1 MKYKSAGIPRNAIAI
16 AVSLLISSVAYGQS
30 AEGTINGKG
39 KAGEKV
45 TIVSTETGSSRV
57 VTIDNAGNFNVSKM
71 PPGTYKVTSGGVTKE
86 ITVAIGSGTNVV
98 MTSNDAPQRIVVS
111 GRRVVIDMNSTE
123 TSTVFSADQMAALP
137 VAKDPNSVAL
147 LAPGVTKGDSNLG
160 AGNLPSFGG
169 ASVAEN
175 GYYINGFDV
184 TNIRNFLSYANLPFD
199 AIGSQQIKS
208 GGYGA
213 EYGRSL
219 GGIISLS
226 TKRGTNQWKG
236 GSSVYWNPNALVNSR
251 KNVKNRDID
260 PATGYPDQIYLT
272 HNTGRT
278 YDAITANAYIGGPI
292 IKDKLFV
299 YGLVT
304 ADRWS
309 GNSYGLYNSNNSK
322 GGKPNGMIKLDF
334 TPSDMHRFELT
345 AISNKEESDFY
356 SYSHPKIK
364 DASGALVSD
373 KQYNYVTRHV
383 GDKVTQNIESG
394 GNVLIGKY
402 TAYVTDNL
410 TVSGLVGKVDHLL
423 GRVTDSRKSLSCPV
437 VLDES
442 LNEVGCWTGPFPG
455 PSVRDT
461 TAPDDKDER
470 RAYRFDIDY
479 NIGNHNIRAGVDN
492 QRFESTQA
500 GSTPYTGG
508 VYWRYYKGNPTG
520 TVNGVVG
527 AVAPNAGYIRG
538 RTSSSTSGSFQV
550 NNSAFYVE
558 DNWKVNKNLFVS
570 SGLRAETFDNKNA
583 AGVSFIKKERMLAPR
598 LGFAYDVTGAGDTKV
613 YGNLGRYFIPVAS
626 NTNIRA
632 TRGESFIQRFY
643 GYSSKDP
650 VTQAPIGLTAPIGIP
665 QIVSDGSLPNPA
677 TIADINLK
685 PMNQDEVML
694 GFQRALNKEWTFGVK
709 GIHRR
714 INDGMDDYCSHI
726 GFDNWAKDKGY
737 KNFDS
742 STMATC
748 MMVNPGNDVTLMIDV
763 NNDGK
768 LVKSTVPAS
777 YLGLAKYTR
786 LHNSLEFTL
795 DRPFDGKWGLS
806 GSYVLARTTGTAEGY
821 VNSVINQEDA
831 GITQDFD
838 FGSLTDGSNGRLSN
852 DRRHTIKVFG
862 NYALTDTLR
871 AGFNGS
877 VTSGRPTSCIG
888 FVPSYRPD
896 YSDAQN
902 YTTASSYYCLN
913 SEGKSVLRQRGT
925 AGETPWLATVDFQL
939 AYMPKMSHGKLTVA
953 MDIFNIF
960 NSQRPVETIEVN
972 DYSRETVATGKRN
985 PNYGLPSGF
994 QAPRSVRFTA
1004 RYEF

>member
-1 MKYKSAGIPRNAIAI
+1 MKFKTSGIPRNAIAI

-57 VTIDNAGNFNVSKM
+57 VTIDTSGNFNVSKM
-71 PPGTYKVTSGGVTKE
+71 PPGTYKVTSGGITKQ
-86 ITVAIGSGTNVV
+86 ITVSIGSGTNVV
-98 MTSNDAPQRIVVS
+98 MTTNDTPQQVVVS
-111 GRRVVIDMNSTE
+111 GRRVAIDMNSTE
-123 TSTVFSADQMAALP
+123 TSTVFTAEQMSALP
-137 VAKDPNSVAL
+137 VAKDPNAVAM
-147 LAPGVTKGDSNLG
+147 LAPGVSKGDPNLG

-226 TKRGTNQWKG
+226 TKRGTNTWKG
-236 GSSVYWNPNALVNSR
+236 GASVYMNPEALVSGR
-251 KNVKNRDID
+251 KNVKNLD
-260 PATGYPDQIYLT
+260 PEYPNTYSIY
-272 HNTGRT
+272 NSGRT
-278 YDAITANAYIGGPI
+278 YDSTTANAYIGGPLI
-292 IKDKLFV
+292 ADKLFV
-299 YGLVT
+299 FGLVS

-309 GNSYGLYNSNNSK
+309 ANTFGQTNSRQSS
-322 GGKPNGMIKLDF
+322 GGTPNGLLKIDF
-334 TPSDMHRFELT
+334 TPSDMHRIELT
-345 AISNKEESDFY
+345 AITNKEESNFINY
-356 SYSHPKIK
+356 NHPVT
-364 DASGALVSD
+364 AGADGILVPDPKYHYTTNHIGDD
-373 KQYNYVTRHV
+373 KNY
-383 GDKVTQNIESG
+383 QNVQSG
-394 GNVLIGKY
+394 GQVLIGKY

-423 GRVTDSRKSLSCPV
+423 GRVIDTRATSNCPV
-437 VLDES
+437 VLDEA
-442 LNEVGCWTGPFPG
+442 LNEVGCWAKPWPG
-455 PSVRDT
+455 TSTRDKR
-461 TAPDDKDER
+461 APDDKDER

-479 NIGNHNIRAGVDN
+479 NIAGHNIRAGIDN
-492 QRFESTQA
+492 QKFLSTQA
-500 GSTPYTGG
+500 GSTIAGG
-508 VYWRYYKGNPTG
+508 SYWRYYPGNATG

-527 AVAPNAGYIRG
+527 AVAPGQGYARQRI
-538 RTSSSTSGSFQV
+538 TASTSGSFEV
-550 NNSAFYVE
+550 NNSAFYIE
-558 DNWKVNKNLFVS
+558 DNWKVNKSLFLS
-570 SGLRAETFDNKNA
+570 GGLRAETFNNKNA
-583 AGVSFIKKERMLAPR
+583 DGVSFIKKDRMLAPR
-598 LGFAYDVTGAGDTKV
+598 FGFAYDLTGAGDTKV
-613 YGNLGRYFIPVAS
+613 FGNLGRYFIPVAS

-643 GYSSKDP
+643 GYAAKDP
-650 VTQAPIGLTAPIGIP
+650 ITQAPVGLTASIGAP
-665 QIVSDGSLPNPA
+665 QVTSDGALPNPA

-685 PMNQDEVML
+685 PMNQDELML
-694 GFQRALNKEWTFGVK
+694 GFQRALSKEWIVGVK

-726 GFDNWAKDKGY
+726 GFENWAKDKGY
-737 KNFDS
+737 TKFKS

-768 LVKSTVPAS
+768 LVQSTVPAK

-795 DRPFDGKWGLS
+795 DRPFDGKWGMS
-806 GSYVLARTTGTAEGY
+806 SSYVLSRTTGTAEGY
-821 VNSVINQEDA
+821 VNSVINQEDSGA
-831 GITQDFD
+831 TQDFD

-852 DRRHTIKVFG
+852 DRRHTFKVFG
-862 NYALTDTLR
+862 NYAITDSLR
-871 AGFNGS
+871 AGFNATA
-877 VTSGRPTSCIG
+877 TSGRPTSCIG
-888 FVPSYRPD
+888 FVPADRPD
-896 YSDAQN
+896 YSDAKN

-913 SEGKSVLRQRGT
+913 KDGKSVLVPRGT
-925 AGETPWLATVDFQL
+925 AGETPWLATLDFQL
-939 AYMPKMSHGKLTVA
+939 AYMPKIGHGKLTFA
-953 MDIFNIF
+953 MDIFNLF
-960 NSQRPVETIEVN
+960 NSQRPVELVEQN
-972 DYSRETVATGKRN
+972 DYSSDTIATGKRN
-985 PNYGLPSGF
+985 PNYGQPSAF

>member
-1 MKYKSAGIPRNAIAI
+1 MKFKSAGIPRNAIAI

-30 AEGTINGKG
+30 AEGSINGKG

-45 TIVSTETGSSRV
+45 TIVSPENGSSRV
-57 VTIDNAGNFNVSKM
+57 VTVDSNGSFSVSKM
-71 PPGTYKVTSGGVTKE
+71 PPGVYKITSAGITKE
-86 ITVAIGSGTNVV
+86 ITVSIGSGTSVV
-98 MTSNDAPQRIVVS
+98 MTTSDAPQTVVVS
-111 GRRVVIDMNSTE
+111 GRRVMIDLNSTE
-123 TSTVFSADQMAALP
+123 TSTVFTAEQMSALP
-137 VAKDPNSVAL
+137 VAKDPNAVAM
-147 LAPGVTKGDSNLG
+147 LAPGVSKGDPNLG

-219 GGIISLS
+219 GGIVSLS

-236 GSSVYWNPNALVNSR
+236 GASVYWNPNALVSGR
-251 KNVKNRDID
+251 KNVRNLDTD
-260 PATGYPDQIYLT
+260 FPDSKWSIY
-272 HNTGRT
+272 NEGRT
-278 YDAITANAYIGGPI
+278 SDSVTANAYIGGPI
-292 IKDKLFV
+292 IKDTLFV

-304 ADRWS
+304 ANRFSANGFGKDS
-309 GNSYGLYNSNNSK
+309 SNNTE

-334 TPSDMHRFELT
+334 TPSDMHRLELT

-356 SYSHPKIK
+356 SYTHPKIK
-364 DASGALVSD
+364 NAAGVLVSD
-373 KQYNYVTRHV
+373 PQYFYTTRHV
-383 GDKVTQNIESG
+383 GDKVTQNVESG
-394 GNVLIGKY
+394 GSVLIGKY
-402 TAYVTDNL
+402 TAYLTDNL

-437 VLDES
+437 VLDEA

-461 TAPDDKDER
+461 NAPDDKDER
-470 RAYRFDIDY
+470 KAYRFDIEY
-479 NIGNHNIRAGVDN
+479 NIGTHNIRAGVDN
-492 QRFESTQA
+492 QRFTSTQA

-508 VYWRYYKGNPTG
+508 VYWRYYNGNATG
-520 TVNGVVG
+520 TVNGVAG
-527 AVAPNAGYIRG
+527 AVAPGKGYIRG
-538 RTSSSTSGSFQV
+538 RTSSSTSGAFEV
-550 NNSAFYVE
+550 GNSAFYVE
-558 DNWKVNKNLFVS
+558 DNWKVSKALFVS
-570 SGLRAETFDNKNA
+570 GGLRAETFNNKNA
-583 AGVSFIKKERMLAPR
+583 DGVSFIKKDRMLAPR
-598 LGFAYDVTGAGDTKV
+598 LGFAYDLTGAGDTKI

-632 TRGESFIQRFY
+632 TRGESFIQQFY
-643 GYSSKDP
+643 GYTSKDP
-650 VTQAPIGLTAPIGIP
+650 VTQAPIGLTAPIGTP

-694 GFQRALNKEWTFGVK
+694 GFQRAITKEWIVGVK

-726 GFDNWAKDKGY
+726 GFENWAKDKGY
-737 KNFDS
+737 TKFDS
-742 STMATC
+742 STMASC

-768 LVKSTVPAS
+768 LVQSTVPAK

-795 DRPFDGKWGLS
+795 DRPYDGKWGMS
-806 GSYVLARTTGTAEGY
+806 ASYVLSKTTGTAEGY

-852 DRRHTIKVFG
+852 DRRHTFKVFG
-862 NYALTDTLR
+862 NYAITDTLR
-871 AGFNGS
+871 AGFNS
-877 VTSGRPTSCIG
+877 MVTSGRPTSCIG

-913 SEGKSVLRQRGT
+913 KEGKSVLVPRGT
-925 AGETPWLATVDFQL
+925 AGETPWIASVDFQL
-939 AYMPKMSHGKLTVA
+939 AYMPKVPHGKLTLA
-953 MDIFNIF
+953 MDIFNLF
-960 NSQRPVETIEVN
+960 NSQRPVELVEQN
-972 DYSRETVATGKRN
+972 DYSRDTVAIGKRN
-985 PNYGLPSGF
+985 PNYGQPSAF
-994 QAPRSVRFTA
+994 QAPRSIRFTG